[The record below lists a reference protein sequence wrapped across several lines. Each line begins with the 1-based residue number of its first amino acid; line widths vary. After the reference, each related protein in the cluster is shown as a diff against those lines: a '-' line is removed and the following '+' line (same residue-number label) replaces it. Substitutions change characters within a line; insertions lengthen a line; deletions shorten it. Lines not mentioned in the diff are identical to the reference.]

1 MAQIIRDEFFKLR
14 PGGGFRVILC
24 DPPWSFSS
32 YSEKGEAKNP
42 NQHYECADLEWICA
56 LPVQILAADDCA
68 LFMWCTWPLMPVW
81 TKVLNAWGFDYAG
94 LAWEWIKFN
103 PETGKYAFGPG
114 YGSRKNLEPCILA
127 TRGNPSLRKNTEF
140 FGSTFEAKS
149 HSVRDFIEWH
159 PGDCIRSARREHSRK
174 PPEQYERI
182 EQMFDGPYIE
192 LFSRERRTGWA
203 AWGNETSK
211 FA

>member
-1 MAQIIRDEFFKLR
+1 MKPVRDEFLRLR
-14 PGGGFRVILC
+14 PGGGFRCILA
-24 DPPWSFSS
+24 DVPWSFDN
-32 YSEKGEAKNP
+32 YSAKGEEKNAKS
-42 NQHYECADLEWICA
+42 HYECQDLDWICA

-81 TKVLNAWGFDYAG
+81 TKVLDAWGFSYAG

-103 PETGKYAFGPG
+103 PETGKYALGCG

-127 TRGNPSLRKNTEF
+127 TRGSPSLRKDASF
-140 FGSTFEAKS
+140 FGSTTEAKS

-174 PPEQYERI
+174 PEQQFERI
-182 EQMFDGPYIE
+182 EAMFDPPYIE
-192 LFSRERRTGWA
+192 LFARERRKNWSS
-203 AWGNETSK
+203 WGDQQGR
-211 FA
+211 FG